1 MICRQQYVFIRNYAE
16 LNYSWLY
23 RWNILYFIIVLG
35 SIYPCMCQISYWG
48 LTLDIIWL
56 LANVYRTTSCS
67 CCRSLPLL
75 RSIALVYNVLLSQ
88 SLALSLGLSSC
99 DDSSVAAEISL
110 LLDVFCFISRSTNV
124 SGQQQFTLNR
134 KKQLFLGCEKVSKF
148 CSAHTNAYVYTF
160 IR

>member
-1 MICRQQYVFIRNYAE
+1 MTLPLKYIIFYNRIRIDSP
-16 LNYSWLY
+16 LHVPDFL
-23 RWNILYFIIVLG
+23 LG
-35 SIYPCMCQISYWG
+35 SNTRHNLIISKC
-48 LTLDIIWL
+48 LPNDL
-56 LANVYRTTSCS
+56 L
-67 CCRSLPLL
+67 L
-75 RSIALVYNVLLSQ
+75 LLSLSA
-88 SLALSLGLSSC
+88 SLALNRTCLQCAALSISRSLSLGLSSC

-110 LLDVFCFISRSTNV
+110 LLDVFCFISRSANV